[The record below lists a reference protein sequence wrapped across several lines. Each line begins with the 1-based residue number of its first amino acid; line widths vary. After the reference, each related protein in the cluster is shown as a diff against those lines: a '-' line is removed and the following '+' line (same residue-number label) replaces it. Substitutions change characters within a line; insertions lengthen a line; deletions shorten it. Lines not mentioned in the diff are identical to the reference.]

1 MTDKSIHV
9 IKIGGRLIN
18 DPKMLMAFL
27 DEFQKV
33 EGYKILVHGGGRK
46 TTELSALLG
55 VETRII
61 EGRRITNADTL
72 EIAIMVF
79 AGLINK
85 SMVAQLQSRQVN
97 ALGLCGADGD
107 IIRSQKRPVKD
118 IDFGYV
124 GDIKNVDG
132 KSLFNLMERGI
143 VPVLS
148 AITHDGQGQ
157 LLNTNADT
165 IAAQTAIALTQY
177 GEVSLS
183 YCFEYLGVLYD
194 LDEPQMTMSSINEGE
209 FINMK
214 TSGSINSGM
223 IPKLSNGF
231 DALKGKVSQVH
242 ICGIENL
249 VSLHRASAL
258 AL

>member
-118 IDFGYV
+118 C
-124 GDIKNVDG
+124 
-132 KSLFNLMERGI
+132 
-143 VPVLS
+143 
-148 AITHDGQGQ
+148 
-157 LLNTNADT
+157 LLYTSDAAD
-165 IAAQTAIALTQY
+165 
-177 GEVSLS
+177 E
-183 YCFEYLGVLYD
+183 
-194 LDEPQMTMSSINEGE
+194 
-209 FINMK
+209 
-214 TSGSINSGM
+214 
-223 IPKLSNGF
+223 
-231 DALKGKVSQVH
+231 
-242 ICGIENL
+242 
-249 VSLHRASAL
+249 
-258 AL
+258 